1 MKQKFSNK
9 WIESRQRRKQRKYRM
24 NAPLHIK
31 HKIMSS
37 SLSEELG
44 KKYNRRAFPIRK
56 GDSVKVLK
64 GKFFGKTGKVADVDL
79 KKMKVTI
86 EGMQNSKRDGTKIN
100 VVFVPAN
107 LQIQELVLEDKKR
120 MEALNRSKKE
130 EKGGEK

>member
-1 MKQKFSNK
+1 
-9 WIESRQRRKQRKYRM
+9 M

-120 MEALNRSKKE
+120 IEALNRSKKE